1 MVVPSAAGAAAGS
14 TMTIDFTKVTSLRSA
29 SKGPIERLKVAS
41 APPPPFAPSFD
52 RMSRKF
58 RSSPSRIS
66 VASW

>member
-1 MVVPSAAGAAAGS
+1 
-14 TMTIDFTKVTSLRSA
+14 MTIDFTKVTSSRSA
-29 SKGPIERLKVAS
+29 SNGPMDRLKVAS

-52 RMSRKF
+52 RIRRKF